1 VPAPNHALLIAD
13 PRLADYSGGM
23 RVLLVNPAMN
33 MKTLGKFQGL
43 LEPMPVIGLAY
54 IAGVL
59 QGDGHEVKAIDQ
71 FTYAM
76 GVETVIDQ
84 LKEFRPDVLGIG
96 MLTPSTPVALA
107 IANQAK
113 AACPD
118 LTIVVG
124 NIHADIFYREILTG
138 SAVDFVVHGEGEY
151 TISELCFALERGESD
166 FSGILGVSYLDGDV
180 VKKTAA
186 RPVIEDLDALPY
198 PAWDLF
204 PYTRYGLLPFADVAH
219 PVLSMTGSRGCP
231 YRCEFCS
238 LLYTGSNYR
247 KRDPIKLVD
256 EYEYLHERYGVKQ
269 IGFVDPIFPLNKS
282 VLFKFCEELMRRGL
296 HKKLCWLSETRVD
309 RIDRESLRIMRASG
323 CRRVL
328 LGIESGVDLLLEN
341 VNKTF
346 TTETTR
352 RAVRMMREER
362 IDAVGLFMIG
372 LPGETPEMTRQT
384 IDFAK
389 SLDLDFA
396 KFAITVP
403 FPGSQMFEDLRRE
416 GRLNRDD
423 WENWTT
429 FQPDPAKMVFVPR
442 EVSPEYLI
450 QMQKQGLREFYLRPK
465 MIYRHLVEIRTI
477 NAKQLWHGV
486 RGMFL

>member
-118 LTIVVG
+118 LTIVAG

-186 RPVIEDLDALPY
+186 RPVIEDLDALPLSGLGPLPLHALR
-198 PAWDLF
+198 PAALRRCRPPCALDD
-204 PYTRYGLLPFADVAH
+204 RVSRLPL
-219 PVLSMTGSRGCP
+219 P
-231 YRCEFCS
+231 
-238 LLYTGSNYR
+238 
-247 KRDPIKLVD
+247 
-256 EYEYLHERYGVKQ
+256 
-269 IGFVDPIFPLNKS
+269 
-282 VLFKFCEELMRRGL
+282 
-296 HKKLCWLSETRVD
+296 
-309 RIDRESLRIMRASG
+309 LRILLAALHGLQLPQARPHQA
-323 CRRVL
+323 RR
-328 LGIESGVDLLLEN
+328 
-341 VNKTF
+341 
-346 TTETTR
+346 
-352 RAVRMMREER
+352 
-362 IDAVGLFMIG
+362 
-372 LPGETPEMTRQT
+372 
-384 IDFAK
+384 
-389 SLDLDFA
+389 
-396 KFAITVP
+396 
-403 FPGSQMFEDLRRE
+403 
-416 GRLNRDD
+416 
-423 WENWTT
+423 
-429 FQPDPAKMVFVPR
+429 
-442 EVSPEYLI
+442 
-450 QMQKQGLREFYLRPK
+450 
-465 MIYRHLVEIRTI
+465 
-477 NAKQLWHGV
+477 
-486 RGMFL
+486 

>member
-1 VPAPNHALLIAD
+1 
-13 PRLADYSGGM
+13 M

-33 MKTLGKFQGL
+33 MKALGKFQGL

-59 QGDGHEVKAIDQ
+59 QADGHEVAAIDQ
-71 FTYAM
+71 FTYGM
-76 GVETVIDQ
+76 GVDEVIEKVRD
-84 LKEFRPDVLGIG
+84 FRPDVLGLS
-96 MLTPSTPVALA
+96 MLTPSTPVALEV
-107 IANQAK
+107 ANQAK
-113 AACPD
+113 AALPH
-118 LTIVVG
+118 LRVVAG
-124 NIHADIFYREILTG
+124 NVHADIFYREILTS

-151 TISELCFALERGESD
+151 TISELCFALERGDTD
-166 FSGILGVSYLDGDV
+166 FSGILGISYLEGDE

-198 PAWDLF
+198 PAWNLF
-204 PYTRYGLLPFADVAH
+204 PYTRYGLLPFADVAR

-247 KRDPIKLVD
+247 KRDPIKIVD

-269 IGFVDPIFPLNKS
+269 IGFVDPIFPLNKNI
-282 VLFKFCEELMRRGL
+282 LFKFCEELMRRGL

-352 RAVRMMREER
+352 RACRMLREEG
-362 IDAVGLFMIG
+362 IDSVGLFMIG

-429 FQPDPAKMVFVPR
+429 FQPDPEKMVFVPR

-450 QMQKQGLREFYLRPK
+450 KMQKQGLREFFLRPK
-465 MIYRHLVEIRTI
+465 MVYRHLVEIRTI
-477 NAKQLWHGV
+477 NAKQLLHGA

>member
-1 VPAPNHALLIAD
+1 
-13 PRLADYSGGM
+13 M
-23 RVLLVNPAMN
+23 RILLVNPAMN
-33 MKTLGKFQGL
+33 MRALGKFQGL

-59 QGDGHEVKAIDQ
+59 QADGHEVEAIDQ
-71 FTYAM
+71 FTYGM
-76 GVETVIDQ
+76 PVEDVVARI
-84 LKEFRPDVLGIG
+84 LAFKPDVLGLG

-107 IANQAK
+107 IADRGK
-113 AACPD
+113 AAFPHM
-118 LTIVVG
+118 TVVAG
-124 NIHADIFYREILTG
+124 NVHADIFYREILTQ
-138 SAVDFVVHGEGEY
+138 SSVDFVVHGEGEY
-151 TISELCFALERGESD
+151 TISELCKALETNQKD
-166 FSGILGVSYLDGDV
+166 LSGIHGISYVDDNGDV
-180 VKKTAA
+180 RKNAS
-186 RPVIEDLDALPY
+186 RPVIQDLDALPY
-198 PAWDLF
+198 PAWNLF
-204 PYTRYGLLPFADVAH
+204 PYTRYGLLPFADVAR

-247 KRDPIKLVD
+247 KRDPIKIVD
-256 EYEYLHERYGVKQ
+256 EYEFLYERYGIKQ
-269 IGFVDPIFPLNKS
+269 VGFVDPIFPLNKKI
-282 VLFKFCEELMRRGL
+282 LFKFCEELMRRGL
-296 HKKLCWLSETRVD
+296 HKKVVWLSETRVD

-323 CRRVL
+323 CRRL
-328 LGIESGVDLLLEN
+328 LFGIESGVDLLLEN

-346 TTETTR
+346 STETTR
-352 RAVRMMREER
+352 RAIRMCREEG
-362 IDAVGLFMIG
+362 IDSVGLFMIG

-450 QMQKQGLREFYLRPK
+450 QMQKQGLREFYLRPSLIK
-465 MIYRHLVEIRTI
+465 RHLFDIRTI
-477 NAKQLWHGV
+477 NAKQLIHGV
-486 RGMFL
+486 RGMFF

>member
-1 VPAPNHALLIAD
+1 
-13 PRLADYSGGM
+13 M
-23 RVLLVNPAMN
+23 RILLVNPAMN
-33 MKTLGKFQGL
+33 MKALGKFQGL

-54 IAGVL
+54 VAGVL
-59 QGDGHEVKAIDQ
+59 QKDGHEVKAIDQ
-71 FTYAM
+71 FTYGM
-76 GVETVIDQ
+76 GVDAVVEQ
-84 LKEFRPDVLGIG
+84 LREFAPDVLGLS

-107 IANQAK
+107 LANQAK
-113 AACPD
+113 AALPN
-118 LTIVVG
+118 LKIVAG
-124 NIHADIFYREILTG
+124 NVHADIFYREILTE
-138 SAVDFVVHGEGEY
+138 SACDFVVHGEGEY
-151 TISELCFALERGESD
+151 TISELCFALERGDTD
-166 FSGILGVSYLDGDV
+166 FSGILGISYLEGDE

-204 PYTRYGLLPFADVAH
+204 PYTRYGLLPFADVAR

-247 KRDPIKLVD
+247 KRDPIKIVD

-269 IGFVDPIFPLNKS
+269 IGFVDPIFPLNKK

-352 RAVRMMREER
+352 RAVRMLREEG

-477 NAKQLWHGV
+477 NAKQLLHGIQ
-486 RGMFL
+486 GMFL

>member
-1 VPAPNHALLIAD
+1 MRILLI
-13 PRLADYSGGM
+13 
-23 RVLLVNPAMN
+23 NPAMN
-33 MKTLGKFQGL
+33 MESLGKFQGL

-54 IAGVL
+54 IAAVL
-59 QGDGHEVKAIDQ
+59 EQEGHRVQAIDQ
-71 FTYAM
+71 FTYGM
-76 GVETVIDQ
+76 SVEEMMEQV
-84 LKEFRPDVLGIG
+84 KAFRPDVLGIG
-96 MLTPSTPVALA
+96 MLTPSAPVSEA
-107 IANQAK
+107 IANQTK
-113 AACPD
+113 AALPD
-118 LTIVVG
+118 CRIVVG
-124 NIHADIFYREILTG
+124 NVHADIFYREILTRT
-138 SAVDFVVHGEGEY
+138 SVDFVVHGEGEY
-151 TISELCFALERGESD
+151 TIKELVQAFERGQSD
-166 FSGILGVSYLDGDV
+166 YSGIQGISYIDASSGEV
-180 VKKTAA
+180 VKTAA

-198 PAWDLF
+198 PAWHLF
-204 PYTRYGLLPFADVAH
+204 PYTRYGLLPFADVAR

-247 KRDPIKLVD
+247 KRDPIKIVD

-269 IGFVDPIFPLNKS
+269 IGFVDPIFPLNKKI
-282 VLFKFCEELMRRGL
+282 LFQFCEELMRRGL
-296 HKKLCWLSETRVD
+296 QKKLVWLSETRVD
-309 RIDRESLRIMRASG
+309 RLDRESLRIMRASG
-323 CRRVL
+323 CRRIL

-352 RAVRMMREER
+352 RAVRLMREEG
-362 IDAVGLFMIG
+362 IESVGLFMIG

-416 GRLNRDD
+416 GRLDRDD

-429 FQPDPAKMVFVPR
+429 FQPDPAKMIFVPR
-442 EVSPEYLI
+442 DTSPEFLI
-450 QMQKQGLREFYLRPK
+450 EMQRKALREFFLRPK
-465 MIYRHLVEIRTI
+465 MIYRHLFEIRTI
-477 NAKQLWHGV
+477 NARQLWHGV
-486 RGMFL
+486 KGMFL

>member
-1 VPAPNHALLIAD
+1 VF
-13 PRLADYSGGM
+13 SGGMWCLTPLKIGGYVAAM

-33 MKTLGKFQGL
+33 MKALGKFQGL

-59 QGDGHEVKAIDQ
+59 QADGHEVQAIDQ
-71 FTYAM
+71 FTYGM
-76 GVETVIDQ
+76 TVDKVVDQIVEF
-84 LKEFRPDVLGIG
+84 KPDLLGLG

-107 IANQAK
+107 IANLTRAK
-113 AACPD
+113 LPN
-118 LTIVVG
+118 TKIVAG
-124 NIHADIFYREILTG
+124 NVHADIFYREILTG
-138 SAVDFVVHGEGEY
+138 SSVDFVVHGEGEY
-151 TISELCFALERGESD
+151 TISELCEALGRGDTD
-166 FSGILGVSYLDGDV
+166 FSAIHGLSWIDDDDQVR
-180 VKKTAA
+180 KNAN
-186 RPVIEDLDALPY
+186 RPVIQDLDALPY
-198 PAWDLF
+198 PAWNLF

-269 IGFVDPIFPLNKS
+269 IGFVDPIFPLNKKI
-282 VLFKFCEELMRRGL
+282 LFKFCEELMRRGL

-309 RIDRESLRIMRASG
+309 RVDRESLRIMRASG
-323 CRRVL
+323 CRRL
-328 LGIESGVDLLLEN
+328 LFGIESGVDLLLEN

-352 RAVRMMREER
+352 KAIRMCRQEG
-362 IDAVGLFMIG
+362 IDSVGLFMIG

-384 IDFAK
+384 VDFAK
-389 SLDLDFA
+389 SLELDFA

-429 FQPDPAKMVFVPR
+429 FQPDPNKMIFVPR
-442 EVSPEYLI
+442 EVSPEYLL
-450 QMQKQGLREFYLRPK
+450 QMQKQGLREFFLRPH
-465 MIYRHLVEIRTI
+465 MIKRHLVDIRTI
-477 NAKQLWHGV
+477 NARQLWHGFK
-486 RGMFL
+486 GMFL

>member
-1 VPAPNHALLIAD
+1 
-13 PRLADYSGGM
+13 M
-23 RVLLVNPAMN
+23 RILLVNPAMN
-33 MKTLGKFQGL
+33 MEALGKFQGL

-59 QGDGHEVKAIDQ
+59 QQDGHQVKAIDQ
-71 FTYAM
+71 FTYGM
-76 GVETVIDQ
+76 TIPKVVEQVR
-84 LKEFRPDVLGIG
+84 EFKPDVLGVG

-107 IANQAK
+107 IAEATRQALPE
-113 AACPD
+113 CR
-118 LTIVVG
+118 IVAG
-124 NIHADIFYREILTG
+124 NVHADIFYKEILQG
-138 SAVDFVVHGEGEY
+138 SEVDFVVHGEGEY
-151 TISELCFALERGESD
+151 TISELVGAFESGD
-166 FSGILGVSYLDGDV
+166 DDYSKIHGISYLDPEGEV
-180 VKKTAA
+180 RKTPV
-186 RPVIEDLDALPY
+186 RPVIADLDSLPY
-198 PAWDLF
+198 PAWNLF

-247 KRDPIKLVD
+247 KRDPIKIVD

-269 IGFVDPIFPLNKS
+269 VGFVDPIFPLNKK
-282 VLFKFCEELMRRGL
+282 VLFQFCEELMRRGL

-352 RAVRMMREER
+352 KAVRMLREEG
-362 IDAVGLFMIG
+362 IDSVGLFMIG

-416 GRLNRDD
+416 GRLDRDD

-429 FQPDPAKMVFVPR
+429 FQPDPEKMIFVPR

-450 QMQKQGLREFYLRPK
+450 RMQKQGLREFYLRPSI
-465 MIYRHLVEIRTI
+465 IYRHLVDIRTI
-477 NAKQLWHGV
+477 NARQLIHGI

>member
-1 VPAPNHALLIAD
+1 
-13 PRLADYSGGM
+13 M

-33 MKTLGKFQGL
+33 MESLGKFQGL

-54 IAGVL
+54 IAAVL
-59 QGDGHEVKAIDQ
+59 QQDGHRVKAIDQ
-71 FTYAM
+71 FTYGM
-76 GVETVIDQ
+76 TIPRVMDQ
-84 LKEFRPDVLGIG
+84 LREFRPDVLGIG

-107 IANQAK
+107 IADATRQLLPE
-113 AACPD
+113 CR
-118 LTIVVG
+118 IVAG
-124 NIHADIFYREILTG
+124 NVHADIFYKEILRN

-151 TISELCFALERGESD
+151 TISELVAALEGGGD
-166 FSGILGVSYLDGDV
+166 DYSGICGLSYLDADGEV
-180 VKKTAA
+180 HKTPA
-186 RPVIEDLDALPY
+186 RPVISDLDALPY

-247 KRDPIKLVD
+247 KRDPIKIVD

-269 IGFVDPIFPLNKS
+269 IGFVDPIFPLNKKI
-282 VLFKFCEELMRRGL
+282 LFQFCEELMRRGL
-296 HKKLCWLSETRVD
+296 QKKLCWLSETRVD

-352 RAVRMMREER
+352 RAVRMLREEG
-362 IDAVGLFMIG
+362 IDSVGLFMIG

-416 GRLNRDD
+416 GRLDRDD

-429 FQPDPAKMVFVPR
+429 FQPDPDKMIFVPR

-450 QMQKQGLREFYLRPK
+450 RMQKQGLREFYLRPQ
-465 MIYRHLVEIRTI
+465 MVYRHLVEIRTI
-477 NAKQLWHGV
+477 NARQLLHGV
-486 RGMFL
+486 KGMFL

>member
-1 VPAPNHALLIAD
+1 
-13 PRLADYSGGM
+13 M
-23 RVLLVNPAMN
+23 RILLVNPAMN
-33 MKTLGKFQGL
+33 MKALGKFQGL

-59 QGDGHEVKAIDQ
+59 QQDGHEVKAIDQ
-71 FTYAM
+71 FTYGM
-76 GVETVIDQ
+76 GIETVVDQ
-84 LKEFRPDVLGIG
+84 IREFRPDMLGLS

-107 IANQAK
+107 VANQAK

-118 LTIVVG
+118 MKIVAG
-124 NIHADIFYREILTG
+124 NIHADIFYREVLTT

-151 TISELCFALERGESD
+151 TISELCFALERGD
-166 FSGILGVSYLDGDV
+166 DDLSGILGISYLEGDT

-198 PAWDLF
+198 PAWNLF

-247 KRDPIKLVD
+247 KRDPIQIVD

-269 IGFVDPIFPLNKS
+269 IGFVDPIFPLNKA

-352 RAVRMMREER
+352 RSVRMLREEK

-450 QMQKQGLREFYLRPK
+450 KMQKQGLREFYLRPE

-486 RGMFL
+486 KGMFL

>member
-1 VPAPNHALLIAD
+1 
-13 PRLADYSGGM
+13 M
-23 RVLLVNPAMN
+23 KVLLVNPAMN

-54 IAGVL
+54 IAAVL
-59 QGDGHEVKAIDQ
+59 QQDGHEVKAIDQ
-71 FTYAM
+71 FTYGM
-76 GVETVIDQ
+76 GVAEVIEQAKD
-84 LKEFRPDVLGIG
+84 FGPDVLGLG
-96 MLTPSTPVALA
+96 MLTPSTPVAIA

-113 AACPD
+113 GALPNVH
-118 LTIVVG
+118 IVAG
-124 NIHADIFYREILTG
+124 NVHADIFYRELLTQ
-138 SAVDFVVHGEGEY
+138 SAIDYVVHGEGEY
-151 TISELCFALERGESD
+151 TIQELCQALARGDTDLS
-166 FSGILGVSYLDGDV
+166 SINGISYIDGNGEV
-180 VKKTAA
+180 CKNAA

-247 KRDPIKLVD
+247 KRDPIKIVD
-256 EYEYLHERYGVKQ
+256 EYEFLHERYGVKQ
-269 IGFVDPIFPLNKS
+269 IGFVDPIFPLNKKI
-282 VLFKFCEELMRRGL
+282 LFKFCEELMARGL
-296 HKKLCWLSETRVD
+296 HKKLVWLSETRVD
-309 RIDRESLRIMRASG
+309 RVDRESLRIMRAAG
-323 CRRVL
+323 CRRL
-328 LGIESGVDLLLEN
+328 LFGIESGVDLLLEN

-352 RAVRMMREER
+352 KAMRMCREEG
-362 IDAVGLFMIG
+362 IDSVGLFMIG

-416 GRLNRDD
+416 GRLNRED

-429 FQPDPAKMVFVPR
+429 FQPDPQKMVFVPR
-442 EVSPEYLI
+442 DVSPEYLI
-450 QMQKQGLREFYLRPK
+450 RMQKQGLREFYLRPH
-465 MIYRHLVEIRTI
+465 MIYRHLVDIRTI
-477 NAKQLWHGV
+477 NARQVWHGV
-486 RGMFL
+486 KGMFF

>member
-1 VPAPNHALLIAD
+1 
-13 PRLADYSGGM
+13 M
-23 RVLLVNPAMN
+23 KVLLVNPAMN
-33 MKTLGKFQGL
+33 MKALGKFQGL

-54 IAGVL
+54 IAAVL
-59 QGDGHEVKAIDQ
+59 EKDGHEVKAIDQ
-71 FTYAM
+71 FTFGM
-76 GVETVIDQ
+76 PVPEVIEQ
-84 LKEFRPDVLGIG
+84 LKEFQPDLLGLS

-113 AACPD
+113 AAMPSVQ
-118 LTIVVG
+118 IVAG
-124 NIHADIFYREILTG
+124 NIHADIFYSEILTTT
-138 SAVDFVVHGEGEY
+138 ACDFVVHGEGEE
-151 TISELCFALERGESD
+151 TISELAFALERGDTD
-166 FSGILGVSYLDGDV
+166 FSGINGISYIDGNGEV
-180 VKKTAA
+180 TKNAA
-186 RPVIEDLDALPY
+186 RPVIEDLDKLPY
-198 PAWDLF
+198 PAWNLF

-269 IGFVDPIFPLNKS
+269 IGFVDPIFPLNKKI
-282 VLFKFCEELMRRGL
+282 LFQFCEELMRRGL

-309 RIDRESLRIMRASG
+309 RVDRESLRIMRASG
-323 CRRVL
+323 CRRL
-328 LGIESGVDLLLEN
+328 LFGIESGVDLLLEN

-352 RAVRMMREER
+352 KAIRMCREEG
-362 IDAVGLFMIG
+362 IDSVGLFMIG

-384 IDFAK
+384 VDFAK
-389 SLDLDFA
+389 SIDLDFA

-429 FQPDPAKMVFVPR
+429 FQPDPKKMVFVPR

-450 QMQKQGLREFYLRPK
+450 RMQKQGLREFYLRPS
-465 MIYRHLVEIRTI
+465 MVYRHLVEVRTI

-486 RGMFL
+486 KGMFL

>member
-1 VPAPNHALLIAD
+1 
-13 PRLADYSGGM
+13 
-23 RVLLVNPAMN
+23 MN
-33 MKTLGKFQGL
+33 MKALGKFQGL
-43 LEPMPVIGLAY
+43 MEPMPVIGLAY
-54 IAGVL
+54 IAAML
-59 QGDGHEVKAIDQ
+59 QQDGHDVRAIDQ
-71 FTYAM
+71 FTYGM
-76 GVETVIDQ
+76 GVDKVIDQ
-84 LKEFRPDVLGIG
+84 AREFRPDVLGIG

-107 IANQAK
+107 IAEQAK
-113 AACPD
+113 AALPGVKV
-118 LTIVVG
+118 VVG
-124 NIHADIFYREILTG
+124 NVHADIFYKEILTRR
-138 SAVDFVVHGEGEY
+138 AVDAVVHGEGEH
-151 TISELCFALERGESD
+151 TITELVRAWESGRSD
-166 FSGILGVSYLDGDV
+166 LSGIQGVSWKDESGAV
-180 VKKTAA
+180 RKNAS
-186 RPVIEDLDALPY
+186 RPVIQDLDALPY

-269 IGFVDPIFPLNKS
+269 IGFVDPIFPLNKKI
-282 VLFKFCEELMRRGL
+282 LFKFCEELMRRGL
-296 HKKLCWLSETRVD
+296 HKKVCWLSETRVD
-309 RIDRESLRIMRASG
+309 RVDRESLRIMRASG
-323 CRRVL
+323 CRRL
-328 LGIESGVDLLLEN
+328 LFGIESGVDLLLEN

-346 TTETTR
+346 STETTR
-352 RAVRMMREER
+352 RAIRMCREEG
-362 IDAVGLFMIG
+362 IDTVGLFMIG

-429 FQPDPAKMVFVPR
+429 FQPDPGKMVFVPR

-450 QMQKQGLREFYLRPK
+450 RMQKQGLREFFLRPK
-465 MIYRHLVEIRTI
+465 MVYRHLVEVRTI
-477 NAKQLWHGV
+477 NARQLVHGV
-486 RGMFL
+486 RGMFF

>member
-1 VPAPNHALLIAD
+1 
-13 PRLADYSGGM
+13 M
-23 RVLLVNPAMN
+23 RVMLVNPAMN
-33 MKTLGKFQGL
+33 MAALGKFQGL

-59 QGDGHEVKAIDQ
+59 QQDGHRVKAIDQ
-71 FTYAM
+71 FTYGM
-76 GVETVIDQ
+76 GIDKVIEQ
-84 LKEFRPDVLGIG
+84 MREFKPDVVGIG
-96 MLTPSTPVALA
+96 MLTPSTPVAIK
-107 IANQAK
+107 IAEK
-113 AACPD
+113 TRAALPHVR
-118 LTIVVG
+118 LIAG
-124 NIHADIFYREILTG
+124 NVHADIFYKEILGG
-138 SAVDFVVHGEGEY
+138 SEFDFVVHGEGEY
-151 TISELCFALERGESD
+151 TISELVKAFDSGDTDYTRINGISFVNADGE
-166 FSGILGVSYLDGDV
+166 VQ
-180 VKKTAA
+180 KTPD
-186 RPVIEDLDALPY
+186 RPVIQDLDALPY
-198 PAWDLF
+198 PAWNLF

-247 KRDPIKLVD
+247 KRDPIKVVD

-269 IGFVDPIFPLNKS
+269 IGFVDPIFPLNKK
-282 VLFKFCEELMRRGL
+282 VLFAFCEELMRRGL

-323 CRRVL
+323 CRRLL

-352 RAVRMMREER
+352 RAVTMIREEK
-362 IDAVGLFMIG
+362 IDSVGLFMIG

-416 GRLNRDD
+416 GRLDRDD

-442 EVSPEYLI
+442 EVSNEYLI
-450 QMQKQGLREFYLRPK
+450 EMQKRGLREFFLRPK
-465 MIYRHLVEIRTI
+465 MIYRHLVEIRTL
-477 NAKQLWHGV
+477 NARQLGHGI
-486 RGMFL
+486 RGIFS

>member
-1 VPAPNHALLIAD
+1 
-13 PRLADYSGGM
+13 M
-23 RVLLVNPAMN
+23 KVLLVNPAMN
-33 MKTLGKFQGL
+33 MKALGKFQGL

-54 IAGVL
+54 VAAVL
-59 QGDGHEVKAIDQ
+59 ERDGHEVKAIDQ
-71 FTYAM
+71 FTFGM
-76 GVETVIDQ
+76 PVPEVIDQ
-84 LKEFRPDVLGIG
+84 LKEFQPDLLGLS

-113 AACPD
+113 AAMPN
-118 LTIVVG
+118 LQIVVG
-124 NIHADIFYREILTG
+124 NVHADIFYNEILTG
-138 SAVDFVVHGEGEY
+138 SAADFVVHGEGEE
-151 TISELCFALERGESD
+151 TISELAFALQRGDTD
-166 FSGILGVSYLDGDV
+166 FSGINGISYIDDSGEV
-180 VKKTAA
+180 TKNAA
-186 RPVIEDLDALPY
+186 RPVIEDLDSLPY
-198 PAWDLF
+198 PAWNLF

-247 KRDPIKLVD
+247 KRDPIKIVD

-269 IGFVDPIFPLNKS
+269 IGFVDPIFPLNKKI
-282 VLFKFCEELMRRGL
+282 LFQFCEELMRRGL

-309 RIDRESLRIMRASG
+309 RVDRESLRIMRASG
-323 CRRVL
+323 CRRL
-328 LGIESGVDLLLEN
+328 LFGIESGVDLLLEN

-352 RAVRMMREER
+352 KAIRMCREEG
-362 IDAVGLFMIG
+362 IDSVGLFMIG

-384 IDFAK
+384 VDFAK
-389 SLDLDFA
+389 SIDLDFA

-429 FQPDPAKMVFVPR
+429 FQPDPKKMVFVPR

-450 QMQKQGLREFYLRPK
+450 QMQKQGLREFYLRPN
-465 MIYRHLVEIRTI
+465 MVYRHLVEVRTI
-477 NAKQLWHGV
+477 NAKQLWHGLK
-486 RGMFL
+486 GMFL

>member
-1 VPAPNHALLIAD
+1 
-13 PRLADYSGGM
+13 M
-23 RVLLVNPAMN
+23 KVLLVNPAMN
-33 MKTLGKFQGL
+33 MKALGKFQGL

-59 QGDGHEVKAIDQ
+59 QADGHEVKAIDQ
-71 FTYAM
+71 FTYGW
-76 GVETVIDQ
+76 GVDKVIEEIRD
-84 LKEFRPDVLGIG
+84 FRPDVLGIG
-96 MLTPSTPVALA
+96 MLTPSTPVALE
-107 IANQAK
+107 IANQSKGALPELK
-113 AACPD
+113 
-118 LTIVVG
+118 IMVG
-124 NIHADIFYREILTG
+124 NVHADIFYREILTS
-138 SAVDFVVHGEGEY
+138 SAVDFVIHGEGEY
-151 TISELCFALERGESD
+151 TAQELVRQFGSGDTDYSKIHGISYIDEATGE
-166 FSGILGVSYLDGDV
+166 VR
-180 VKKTAA
+180 KNAA
-186 RPVIEDLDALPY
+186 RPVIQDLDALPY
-198 PAWDLF
+198 PAWNLF
-204 PYTRYGLLPFADVAH
+204 PYTRYGLLPFADVAY

-247 KRDPIKLVD
+247 KRDPIKIVD
-256 EYEYLHERYGVKQ
+256 EYEFLHEKYGVKMV
-269 IGFVDPIFPLNKS
+269 GFVDPIFPLNKKI
-282 VLFKFCEELMRRGL
+282 LFKFCEELMRRGL
-296 HKKLCWLSETRVD
+296 HKKMVWLSETRVD

-323 CRRVL
+323 CRRIL

-352 RAVRMMREER
+352 KAVRMMREEG
-362 IDAVGLFMIG
+362 IEAVGLFMIG

-416 GRLNRDD
+416 GRLDRDD

-429 FQPDPAKMVFVPR
+429 FQPDPNKMIFVPR
-442 EVSPEYLI
+442 DVSNEYLLK
-450 QMQKQGLREFYLRPK
+450 MQKQGLREFYLRPS
-465 MIYRHLVEIRTI
+465 MVYRHLVEIRTI
-477 NAKQLWHGV
+477 SAGQLMHGIK
-486 RGMFL
+486 GMFL

>member
-1 VPAPNHALLIAD
+1 
-13 PRLADYSGGM
+13 M

-33 MKTLGKFQGL
+33 METLGKFQGL

-54 IAGVL
+54 IAAVL
-59 QGDGHEVKAIDQ
+59 EQEGHRVQAIDQ
-71 FTYAM
+71 FTYGMSVAQM
-76 GVETVIDQ
+76 MEQVKAFQ
-84 LKEFRPDVLGIG
+84 PDLLGIG
-96 MLTPSTPVALA
+96 MLTPSAPVSIE
-107 IANQAK
+107 IAKQTK
-113 AACPD
+113 AALPQCK
-118 LTIVVG
+118 VVIG
-124 NIHADIFYREILTG
+124 NVHADIFYKEIL
-138 SAVDFVVHGEGEY
+138 SRNPVDFIVHGEGEH
-151 TISELCFALERGESD
+151 TVKELAQAIERGDSD
-166 FSGILGVSYLDGDV
+166 FSAIAGVSWKDDAGEV
-180 VKKTAA
+180 RKNAS
-186 RPVIEDLDALPY
+186 RPVIDDLDSLPY
-198 PAWDLF
+198 PAWHLF
-204 PYTRYGLLPFADVAH
+204 PYTRYGLLPFADVAK

-247 KRDPIKLVD
+247 RRDPIKIVD

-269 IGFVDPIFPLNKS
+269 VGFVDPIFPLNKKI
-282 VLFKFCEELMRRGL
+282 LFQFCEELMRRDL
-296 HKKLCWLSETRVD
+296 QKKVVWLSETRVD
-309 RIDRESLRIMRASG
+309 RIDRESLRVMRASG
-323 CRRVL
+323 CRRIL

-352 RAVRMMREER
+352 NAVRMMREEG
-362 IDAVGLFMIG
+362 IESVGLFMIG

-416 GRLNRDD
+416 GRLDRDD

-442 EVSPEYLI
+442 DTSPEFLI
-450 QMQKQGLREFYLRPK
+450 RMQRQATREFFLRPK
-465 MIYRHLVEIRTI
+465 MIYRHLFEIQTI
-477 NAKQLWHGV
+477 TPSQLWHGAK
-486 RGMFL
+486 GMFL

>member
-1 VPAPNHALLIAD
+1 
-13 PRLADYSGGM
+13 M

-33 MKTLGKFQGL
+33 MKALGKFQGL

-59 QGDGHEVKAIDQ
+59 QEDGHEVKAIDQ
-71 FTYAM
+71 FTYGW
-76 GVETVIDQ
+76 GVEKVIDEI
-84 LKEFRPDVLGIG
+84 KEFRPDVLGIG
-96 MLTPSTPVALA
+96 MLTPSTPVALEV
-107 IANQAK
+107 ANQAK
-113 AACPD
+113 AALPH
-118 LTIVVG
+118 LHIMVG
-124 NIHADIFYREILTG
+124 NVHADIFYREILTT

-151 TISELCFALERGESD
+151 TVKELVAALGRGDTD
-166 FSGILGVSYLDGDV
+166 FSGIQGISYIDESTGEV
-180 VKKTAA
+180 TKNAA
-186 RPVIEDLDALPY
+186 RPVVQDLDALPY
-198 PAWDLF
+198 PAWNLF
-204 PYTRYGLLPFADVAH
+204 PYTRYGLLPFADVAY
-219 PVLSMTGSRGCP
+219 PVLSMSGSRGCP

-247 KRDPIKLVD
+247 KRDPIKIVD
-256 EYEYLHERYGVKQ
+256 EYEFLYEKYGIKMV
-269 IGFVDPIFPLNKS
+269 GFVDPIFPLNKKI
-282 VLFKFCEELMRRGL
+282 LFKFCEELMRRGL
-296 HKKLCWLSETRVD
+296 HKKVCWLSETRVD

-323 CRRVL
+323 CRRIL

-352 RAVRMMREER
+352 KAVRMLREEG
-362 IDAVGLFMIG
+362 IDSVGLFMIG

-416 GRLNRDD
+416 GRLDRDD

-429 FQPDPAKMVFVPR
+429 FQPDPAKMIFVPR
-442 EVSPEYLI
+442 EVSNEYLLK
-450 QMQKQGLREFYLRPK
+450 MQKKGLREFYMRPS
-465 MIYRHLVEIRTI
+465 MVYRHLVEIRTI
-477 NAKQLWHGV
+477 SAGQLWHGIK
-486 RGMFL
+486 GMFL

>member
-1 VPAPNHALLIAD
+1 
-13 PRLADYSGGM
+13 M
-23 RVLLVNPAMN
+23 KVLLVNPAMN

-54 IAGVL
+54 IAAVL
-59 QGDGHEVKAIDQ
+59 QEDGHEVQAIDQ
-71 FTYAM
+71 FTYGM
-76 GVETVIDQ
+76 GVPEVIEQ
-84 LKEFRPDVLGIG
+84 VTAFRPDVLGIG
-96 MLTPSTPVALA
+96 MLTPSTPVAIA

-113 AACPD
+113 AALPNVQ
-118 LTIVVG
+118 IVAG
-124 NIHADIFYREILTG
+124 NVHADIFYRELLTQ
-138 SAVDFVVHGEGEY
+138 SAIDFVVHGEGEY
-151 TISELCFALERGESD
+151 TIQELCRAFGRGDTD
-166 FSGILGVSYLDGDV
+166 FSGINGLSYIDANGEV
-180 VKKTAA
+180 CKNAA

-198 PAWDLF
+198 PAWNLF

-256 EYEYLHERYGVKQ
+256 EYEFLHERYGVKQ
-269 IGFVDPIFPLNKS
+269 IGFVDPIFPLNKKI
-282 VLFKFCEELMRRGL
+282 LFKFCEELMARGL
-296 HKKLCWLSETRVD
+296 HKKLVWLSETRVD
-309 RIDRESLRIMRASG
+309 RVDRESLRIMRASG
-323 CRRVL
+323 CRRL
-328 LGIESGVDLLLEN
+328 LFGIESGVDLLLEN

-352 RAVRMMREER
+352 KAVRMCREEG
-362 IDAVGLFMIG
+362 IDSVGLFMIG

-389 SLDLDFA
+389 SIDLDFA

-429 FQPDPAKMVFVPR
+429 FQPDPQKMVFVPR
-442 EVSPEYLI
+442 DVSPEYLI
-450 QMQKQGLREFYLRPK
+450 KMQKQGLREFYLRPH
-465 MIYRHLVEIRTI
+465 MIKRHLVDIRTI
-477 NAKQLWHGV
+477 NTRQVWHGV
-486 RGMFL
+486 KGMFF

>member
-1 VPAPNHALLIAD
+1 MDDPRPPRYADGMRILLI
-13 PRLADYSGGM
+13 
-23 RVLLVNPAMN
+23 NPAMN
-33 MKTLGKFQGL
+33 MDTLGKFQGL

-54 IAGVL
+54 IAAVL
-59 QGDGHEVKAIDQ
+59 EQEGHQVKAIDQ
-71 FTYAM
+71 FTYGM
-76 GVETVIDQ
+76 NIPTMMEQ
-84 LKEFRPDVLGIG
+84 LLEFRPDVLGIG
-96 MLTPSTPVALA
+96 MLTPSAPIALE
-107 IANQAK
+107 IADRTK
-113 AACPD
+113 KHLPD
-118 LTIVVG
+118 CTIVVG
-124 NIHADIFYREILTG
+124 NVHADIFYNEILSG

-151 TISELCFALERGESD
+151 TIKELVEAIGRGDSD
-166 FSGILGVSYLDGDV
+166 FRDINGLSYVDSNGEV
-180 VKKTAA
+180 VKTAA

-198 PAWDLF
+198 PAWHLF
-204 PYTRYGLLPFADVAH
+204 PYTRYGLLPFADVAK

-269 IGFVDPIFPLNKS
+269 IGFVDPIFPLNKK
-282 VLFKFCEELMRRGL
+282 VLFAFCEELMRRGL
-296 HKKLCWLSETRVD
+296 HKKLVWLSETRVD

-323 CRRVL
+323 CRRIL

-352 RAVRMMREER
+352 RAVRMLREEG
-362 IDAVGLFMIG
+362 IDSVGLFMIG

-384 IDFAK
+384 VDFAK

-429 FQPDPAKMVFVPR
+429 FQPDPKKMVFVPR

-450 QMQKQGLREFYLRPK
+450 EMQKKALREFFLRPK

-477 NAKQLWHGV
+477 NAKQLLHGV
-486 RGMFL
+486 RGMFF